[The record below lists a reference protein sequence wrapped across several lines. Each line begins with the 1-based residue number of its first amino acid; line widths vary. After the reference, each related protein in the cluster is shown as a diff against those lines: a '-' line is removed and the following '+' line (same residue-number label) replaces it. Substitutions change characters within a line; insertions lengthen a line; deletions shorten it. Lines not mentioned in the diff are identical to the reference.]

1 MSVSGAAK
9 PLLAN
14 GVQYVVMQK
23 LMTFSRWRV
32 CVGLVSLWAWA
43 ALASAERAWLGVVTH
58 VSDGDTVWVQLA
70 QGGEVHKVR
79 LLGIDAP
86 EICQTWGP
94 QSRDALHALL
104 QGQTVEVQG
113 HHRDTYGR
121 LLAQLSRQGHD
132 VGAWMVAQGHAW
144 SYSYQQ
150 QAGVYDALQMQA
162 QSQRRGL
169 FADPRAMP
177 PRWFRKRFGAC
188 P

>member
-9 PLLAN
+9 ALVGLN
-14 GVQYVVMQK
+14 VQSSVMQRF
-23 LMTFSRWRV
+23 MTLYRLRACVVVV
-32 CVGLVSLWAWA
+32 CLWAST
-43 ALASAERAWLGVVTH
+43 ALASVERTWVGVVTH
-58 VSDGDTVWVQLA
+58 VSDGDTVWIQPVH
-70 QGGEVHKVR
+70 GGEVHKVR

-86 EICQTWGP
+86 EICQTWGIR
-94 QSRDALHALL
+94 SREALHAVL
-104 QGQTVEVQG
+104 QGQMVEVQG

-121 LLAQLSRQGHD
+121 LLAQLLRQGHD

-144 SYSYQQ
+144 SYSYQNFP
-150 QAGVYDALQMQA
+150 GPYDVLQMQA

-169 FADPRAMP
+169 FADPHALA